1 MAITIGTHL
10 GSVQITALLGRGGMG
25 EVYRA
30 RDTKLKRDVAI
41 KILPEEFSRD
51 PDRVGRFQREA
62 EVLASL
68 NHPHIAAIYS
78 LEEADGSRFLVLE
91 LVEGLTLADR
101 LKRGQLPIEEALT
114 ISKRI
119 CEAIEAAHEKGII
132 HRDLKPANIKV
143 TPDSIVKV
151 VDLLTGR
158 PPFEGDTVSEL
169 FPGILKADP
178 DRSRLPAETP
188 ENIRRLLRR
197 CLHKDRRLRLQHIGD
212 ARVEIEEPQ
221 PQAAAVAPPV
231 VPRRRERVWITAFVV
246 ATVLAVAMGIRE
258 VRGSPPVAEV
268 RLEISTPPT
277 ADPASIA
284 ISPDGQKIVFVAT
297 SEGQSKLW
305 VRPLDSVSGR
315 ALAGTDGASL
325 PFWSPDSQSV
335 GFFAE
340 GKMKRIEVDR
350 GAVQILA
357 DAPGGRGGA
366 WNRDGTII
374 FYPNTT
380 QSPIFRISATGGT
393 ASTVTRLENMKETNH
408 RFPQFL
414 PDGHHFLYYAQ
425 GTAESHGIYAGD
437 LDGSRSQRLLDVDS
451 APIYESS
458 GHLFFVRQGTLFA
471 QEFDM
476 TRLEV
481 KGNPFSIAERIA
493 TRSEAQG
500 SAAVSASSVGPIIY
514 RTASTG
520 GRRQFLWLDRSGKE
534 IGSAGDPLGANSL
547 SLSRDGRRVALHQQI
562 NMPS

>member
-1 MAITIGTHL
+1 MAITIGRQL
-10 GSVQITALLGRGGMG
+10 GFLQITALLGRGGMG

-78 LEEADGSRFLVLE
+78 LEEANGSRFLVLE
-91 LVEGLTLADR
+91 LVEGQTLADR
-101 LKRGQLPIEEALT
+101 LKRGPLPMDEALT
-114 ISKRI
+114 VAKHI

-132 HRDLKPANIKV
+132 HRDLKAANIKI
-143 TPDSIVKV
+143 TSDGIVKV
-151 VDLLTGR
+151 LDFGLAKVREAEAQASDLSNSPTMMTARSMPGIILGTAAYMSPEQAKGQEANRTSDVWAFGCVLYEMLTGR
-158 PPFEGDTVSEL
+158 APFEGETVSEV
-169 FPGILKADP
+169 FAGILKGDP
-178 DRSRLPAETP
+178 DWSRLPAETP

-197 CLHKDRRLRLQHIGD
+197 SLQKERRLRLQHIGD

-258 VRGSPPVAEV
+258 FRGSPPVAEV

-380 QSPIFRISATGGT
+380 QS
-393 ASTVTRLENMKETNH
+393 
-408 RFPQFL
+408 
-414 PDGHHFLYYAQ
+414 
-425 GTAESHGIYAGD
+425 
-437 LDGSRSQRLLDVDS
+437 
-451 APIYESS
+451 IYESS

-471 QEFDM
+471 QEFDV

-547 SLSRDGRRVALHQQI
+547 SLSRDARRVALHQQI

>member
-151 VDLLTGR
+151 LDFGLAKVREAEAQASDLSNSPTLMTARSAPGIILGTAAYMSPEQAKGQEANRTSDVWAFGCVLYEMLTGR
-158 PPFEGDTVSEL
+158 PPFEGETVSEL

-178 DRSRLPAETP
+178 DWSRLPAETP

-258 VRGSPPVAEV
+258 FRGSPPVAEV

-380 QSPIFRISATGGT
+380 QS
-393 ASTVTRLENMKETNH
+393 
-408 RFPQFL
+408 
-414 PDGHHFLYYAQ
+414 
-425 GTAESHGIYAGD
+425 
-437 LDGSRSQRLLDVDS
+437 
-451 APIYESS
+451 IYESS

-471 QEFDM
+471 QEFDV

>member
-151 VDLLTGR
+151 LDFGLAKVREAEAQASDLSNSPTLMTARSAPGIILGTAAYMSPEQAKGQEANRTSDVWAFGCVLYEMLTGR

-169 FPGILKADP
+169 VPGILKADP
-178 DRSRLPAETP
+178 DWSRLPAETP

-197 CLHKDRRLRLQHIGD
+197 CLHKDRRPRLQHIGD

-258 VRGSPPVAEV
+258 FRGSPPVAEV

-380 QSPIFRISATGGT
+380 QS
-393 ASTVTRLENMKETNH
+393 
-408 RFPQFL
+408 
-414 PDGHHFLYYAQ
+414 
-425 GTAESHGIYAGD
+425 
-437 LDGSRSQRLLDVDS
+437 
-451 APIYESS
+451 IYESS

-471 QEFDM
+471 QEFDV

-534 IGSAGDPLGANSL
+534 IGSAGDPLGAKPL
-547 SLSRDGRRVALHQQI
+547 SLSRGGRRVALHQQI